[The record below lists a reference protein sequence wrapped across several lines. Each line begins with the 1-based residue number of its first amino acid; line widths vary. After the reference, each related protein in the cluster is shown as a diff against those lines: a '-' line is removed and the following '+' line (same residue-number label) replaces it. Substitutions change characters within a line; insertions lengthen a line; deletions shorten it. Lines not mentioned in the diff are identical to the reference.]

1 MPLITLEQAKD
12 QVSVYDDEENDRLE
26 GLINAAIGHVEQAIH
41 RDIYEEQA
49 DVPSTANDPIV
60 ISTLKETHKASL
72 RQACLLVLSSLHTT
86 READTE
92 QELKTNPAFNALIAG
107 FKRVPIG

>member
-1 MPLITLEQAKD
+1 MQLITLEQAKD

-60 ISTLKETHKASL
+60 ISTLKETRKASL
-72 RQACLLVLSSLHTT
+72 R
-86 READTE
+86 
-92 QELKTNPAFNALIAG
+92 
-107 FKRVPIG
+107 